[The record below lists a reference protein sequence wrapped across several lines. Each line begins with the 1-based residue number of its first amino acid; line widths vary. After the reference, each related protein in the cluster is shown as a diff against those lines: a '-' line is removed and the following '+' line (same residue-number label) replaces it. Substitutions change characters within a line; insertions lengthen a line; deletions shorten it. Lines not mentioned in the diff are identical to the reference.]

1 MAWDRRNLKN
11 HLVLNAKAMNFKA
24 WYGSGKAQSP
34 FEEGFLVP
42 MLLRSGLSQHLSLPS
57 SHMVNYQQV
66 PHMGHRADFRF

>member
-42 MLLRSGLSQHLSLPS
+42 MLLRSGLSQHLSPQLPYGQLPAGPTYGAS
-57 SHMVNYQQV
+57 C
-66 PHMGHRADFRF
+66 